1 MNENIVKDKI
11 KFAKKCRQDE
21 VVFLDTIIAATPTA
35 KVVIATD
42 MYTKKRSLA
51 SISAEIHTILKIK
64 LKIKPKIYPL
74 IWLTE

>member
-11 KFAKKCRQDE
+11 NFGKKCRQDE
-21 VVFLDTIIAATPTA
+21 LVFLDTIAATPTA

-42 MYTKKRSLA
+42 IYTKKRSLA
-51 SISAEIHTILKIK
+51 SISAEIHAILKIK

-74 IWLTE
+74 KWLTE